1 MLKGSS
7 RIKRPMRTLGLRHCR
22 GIEDN
27 IPMME
32 AGAIRRSKCQLVDAV
47 AIFTK
52 EVLSVAVTV
61 LS

>member
-1 MLKGSS
+1 
-7 RIKRPMRTLGLRHCR
+7 
-22 GIEDN
+22 
-27 IPMME
+27 MME